1 MTVKSG
7 DRNQPGNYL
16 LELYKL
22 MISFDSA
29 VHRNLWDD
37 SKPAWKVV
45 STNSSFS
52 RTGSILHFKD
62 KFTSAKF

>member
-22 MISFDSA
+22 KISFDSA
-29 VHRNLWDD
+29 VHRNLWMTQSQSVKWFPLIPVFQGQDQ
-37 SKPAWKVV
+37 
-45 STNSSFS
+45 F
-52 RTGSILHFKD
+52 
-62 KFTSAKF
+62 